1 MMRRAFH
8 IAIGAAVAL
17 SSARGQER
25 PRGTVVVS
33 NMNDNTAMILDA
45 ESGRTLATLP
55 TGEGPHE
62 VAVSHSGNRAVVS
75 NYGVRGK
82 PGHTLTLIDIQK
94 LDTIRTIDLR
104 DYQRPHGMVFL
115 PGDTLL
121 AVTSEVSRAVLL
133 VDVRSGTVV
142 TTRPSSGRGTHM
154 LGLSARGDRI
164 VMGNIADGTITVL
177 DPLARERRVIRA
189 GGAARRRRDPP
200 DGAFAWA
207 GSNRDSVVVIV
218 DLRSRAAVD
227 TLRGF
232 GLPYR
237 MAVSPDGRTAVV
249 TDPVKA
255 RVRVFDA
262 PTRRQRFDIAVPA
275 DSLVSTA
282 EVAGSPSPEGVTIS
296 RDSRWAFVTLQ
307 GRNRLATI
315 DLTRGTIGALAPIGN
330 WSDGVGFSPACSR
343 GERALDSGDDLHRAN
358 HDARDPSRAQ
368 GTVPHLIGCRVHAA
382 HPVARAGGRERRARV
397 VRMRGVGVS
406 ELQR

>member
-1 MMRRAFH
+1 MTRRSIQLAMA
-8 IAIGAAVAL
+8 AIVACSAA
-17 SSARGQER
+17 SAQSAQQR

-33 NMNDNTAMILDA
+33 NMNDNTATILDA

-82 PGHTLTLIDIQK
+82 PGHTLTLIDIAK
-94 LDTIRTIDLR
+94 LDTIRTIDLH

-115 PGDTLL
+115 PGDSLL
-121 AVTSEVSRAVLL
+121 AVTSEVSRAVLI
-133 VDVRSGTVV
+133 VDLRDGRVIA
-142 TTRPSSGRGTHM
+142 TRPSSGRGTHM

-164 VMGNIADGTITVL
+164 VMGNISDGTITAL
-177 DPLARERRVIRA
+177 DPLGTDSGRVIRV
-189 GGAARRRRDPP
+189 AAQPEGVAISP

-207 GSNRDSVVVIV
+207 GSNRDSVVLVV
-218 DLRSRAAVD
+218 DLRTGVAAD

-262 PTRRQRFDIAVPA
+262 VTRRQRFDIAVPA
-275 DSLVSTA
+275 DSLVATA

-296 RDSRWAFVTLQ
+296 RDSHWAFVTLQ

-315 DLTRGTIGALAPIGN
+315 DLDRGAIIASAPIGN
-330 WSDGVGFSPACSR
+330 WSDGVGFSPLVRTPRTA
-343 GERALDSGDDLHRAN
+343 DAN
-358 HDARDPSRAQ
+358 PTR
-368 GTVPHLIGCRVHAA
+368 
-382 HPVARAGGRERRARV
+382 
-397 VRMRGVGVS
+397 
-406 ELQR
+406 

>member
-1 MMRRAFH
+1 MAIRAIR
-8 IAIGAAVAL
+8 IAAASSLVASL
-17 SSARGQER
+17 ALAQER

-62 VAVSHSGNRAVVS
+62 VAASHDGRRAVVS

-82 PGHTLTLIDIQK
+82 PGHTLTLIDVEK
-94 LDTIRTIDLR
+94 LDTVRTIDLR

-133 VDVRSGTVV
+133 VDVRSGSVIG
-142 TTRPSSGRGTHM
+142 TRPSSGRGTHM
-154 LGLSARGDRI
+154 VGLSARGDRI
-164 VMGNIADGTITVL
+164 VMGNIADGTVTTL
-177 DPLARERRVIRA
+177 DPLAQDSGRVIRV
-189 GGAARRRRDPP
+189 AAQPEGVAISP

-207 GSNRDSVVVIV
+207 GSNRDSVVLVV
-218 DLRSRAAVD
+218 DLKAGTVAD
-227 TLRGF
+227 TIRGF

-255 RVRVFDA
+255 RVRILDA
-262 PTRRQRFDIAVPA
+262 ATRRQRFDIAVPA
-275 DSLVSTA
+275 DSLVATA

-315 DLTRGTIGALAPIGN
+315 DLNRGVIVALAPIGN
-330 WSDGVGFSPACSR
+330 WSDGVAFSP
-343 GERALDSGDDLHRAN
+343 L
-358 HDARDPSRAQ
+358 
-368 GTVPHLIGCRVHAA
+368 VH
-382 HPVARAGGRERRARV
+382 PRRR
-397 VRMRGVGVS
+397 S
-406 ELQR
+406 HH

>member
-1 MMRRAFH
+1 MSTCRARWFAAGSIVAA
-8 IAIGAAVAL
+8 IAASALGA
-17 SSARGQER
+17 QDR

-45 ESGRTLATLP
+45 ASGKTLATLP

-62 VAVSHSGNRAVVS
+62 VAVSHDGRRAVVS

-82 PGHTLTLIDIQK
+82 PGHTLTFIDVEK

-121 AVTSEVSRAVLL
+121 AVTSEVSRAVLI
-133 VDVRSGTVV
+133 VDVRKGTVV

-154 LGLSARGDRI
+154 LGLTLRGDRI

-177 DPLARERRVIRA
+177 DPMATDSGRVIRV
-189 GGAARRRRDPP
+189 AAQPEGVAMAP

-207 GSNRDSVVVIV
+207 GSNRDSVVLVV
-218 DLRSRAAVD
+218 DLRAGAPVD

-237 MAVSPDGRTAVV
+237 MAVSPDGRTAIV
-249 TDPVKA
+249 TDPVKGH
-255 RVRVFDA
+255 VRIFDA
-262 PTRRQRFDIAVPA
+262 ATRRQRFDIEVPR

-315 DLTRGTIGALAPIGN
+315 DLMRGVIVSLAPIGN
-330 WSDGVGFSPACSR
+330 WSDGVAFSP
-343 GERALDSGDDLHRAN
+343 L
-358 HDARDPSRAQ
+358 
-368 GTVPHLIGCRVHAA
+368 VH
-382 HPVARAGGRERRARV
+382 PTGGRD
-397 VRMRGVGVS
+397 
-406 ELQR
+406 

>member
-1 MMRRAFH
+1 VEEIVMAMRRLVFRG
-8 IAIGAAVAL
+8 AIGVMIAGAAAH
-17 SSARGQER
+17 AQER
-25 PRGTVVVS
+25 PGGTVVVS

-45 ESGRTLATLP
+45 ATGRTLATLP

-62 VAVSHSGNRAVVS
+62 VAVSHDGRRAVVS

-82 PGHTLTLIDIQK
+82 PGHTLTLIDVER
-94 LDTIRTIDLR
+94 LDTVRTIDLR

-115 PGDTLL
+115 PGDTIL

-133 VDVRSGTVV
+133 VDLRSGTVI

-154 LGLSARGDRI
+154 LGLSSRGDRL
-164 VMGNIADGTITVL
+164 VMGNIGDSTITVL
-177 DPLARERRVIRA
+177 DPMAKDSGRVIHV
-189 GGAARRRRDPP
+189 AAQPEGVAISP

-207 GSNRDSVVVIV
+207 GSNRDSVVLVV
-218 DLRSRAAVD
+218 DLRAGNVVD
-227 TLRGF
+227 TLHGF

-237 MAVSPDGRTAVV
+237 MAVAPDGRTAVV

-262 PTRRQRFDIAVPA
+262 ATRKQKFDIAIPR
-275 DSLVSTA
+275 DSLVATA

-315 DLTRGTIGALAPIGN
+315 DLARGTIVGLAPIGN
-330 WSDGVGFSPACSR
+330 WSDGVGFSPLVHSTASR
-343 GERALDSGDDLHRAN
+343 R
-358 HDARDPSRAQ
+358 P
-368 GTVPHLIGCRVHAA
+368 
-382 HPVARAGGRERRARV
+382 
-397 VRMRGVGVS
+397 
-406 ELQR
+406 

>member
-1 MMRRAFH
+1 MLTRRARWLAAGSIV
-8 IAIGAAVAL
+8 IATAVSASGA
-17 SSARGQER
+17 QER

-45 ESGRTLATLP
+45 ATGKTLATLP

-62 VAVSHSGNRAVVS
+62 VAVSHDGRRAVVS

-82 PGHTLTLIDIQK
+82 PGHTLTFIDVEK

-121 AVTSEVSRAVLL
+121 AVTSEVSRAVLI
-133 VDVRSGTVV
+133 VDVRKGTVV

-154 LGLSARGDRI
+154 LGLTSRGDRI
-164 VMGNIADGTITVL
+164 VMGNIADGTVTVL
-177 DPLARERRVIRA
+177 DPMATDNGRVIRV
-189 GGAARRRRDPP
+189 AAQPEGVAIAP

-207 GSNRDSVVVIV
+207 GSNRDSVVLVV
-218 DLRSRAAVD
+218 DLRAGAPVD

-249 TDPVKA
+249 TDPVKG
-255 RVRVFDA
+255 RVRIFDA
-262 PTRRQRFDIAVPA
+262 ATRKQRFDIEVPR
-275 DSLVSTA
+275 DSLVATA

-315 DLTRGTIGALAPIGN
+315 DLMRGVIVSLAPIGN
-330 WSDGVGFSPACSR
+330 WSDGVAFSP
-343 GERALDSGDDLHRAN
+343 L
-358 HDARDPSRAQ
+358 
-368 GTVPHLIGCRVHAA
+368 VHQT
-382 HPVARAGGRERRARV
+382 GGRD
-397 VRMRGVGVS
+397 
-406 ELQR
+406 

>member
-8 IAIGAAVAL
+8 IAIGAAVAV
-17 SSARGQER
+17 SAARGQER

-62 VAVSHSGNRAVVS
+62 VAVSHNGNRAVVS

-94 LDTIRTIDLR
+94 LDTIRTIDLH

-133 VDVRSGTVV
+133 VDVRSGTVI

-154 LGLSARGDRI
+154 LGLSARGERL

-177 DPLARERRVIRA
+177 DPFAKDSGRVIRV
-189 GGAARRRRDPP
+189 AAQPEGVAISP

-207 GSNRDSVVVIV
+207 GSNRDSVVVVV
-218 DLRSRAAVD
+218 DLRSGAAVD

-262 PTRRQRFDIAVPA
+262 ATRRQRFDIAVPA

-315 DLTRGTIGALAPIGN
+315 DLARGTIVALAPIGN
-330 WSDGVGFSPACSR
+330 WSDGVGFSP
-343 GERALDSGDDLHRAN
+343 L
-358 HDARDPSRAQ
+358 
-368 GTVPHLIGCRVHAA
+368 VHAA
-382 HPVARAGGRERRARV
+382 SGR
-397 VRMRGVGVS
+397 
-406 ELQR
+406 

>member
-1 MMRRAFH
+1 MRHRAIH
-8 IAIGAAVAL
+8 IAMGLVVAW
-17 SSARGQER
+17 SAARGQER

-33 NMNDNTAMILDA
+33 NMNDNTAIILDA
-45 ESGRTLATLP
+45 ASGRTLATLP

-62 VAVSHSGNRAVVS
+62 VAVSHDGRRAVVS
-75 NYGVRGK
+75 DYGVRGK
-82 PGHTLTLIDIQK
+82 PGHTLTLIDVEK
-94 LDTIRTIDLR
+94 LDTIRTIDLH

-133 VDVRSGTVV
+133 VDVRSGAVIG
-142 TTRPSSGRGTHM
+142 TRPSSGRGTHM
-154 LGLSARGDRI
+154 LGLSSRGDWL
-164 VMGNIADGTITVL
+164 VMGNIVDGTITVL
-177 DPLARERRVIRA
+177 DPLATDSGRVIRV
-189 GGAARRRRDPP
+189 AAQPEGVAISP

-207 GSNRDSVVVIV
+207 GSNRDSVVVVV
-218 DLRSRAAVD
+218 DLRAGAVID

-237 MAVSPDGRTAVV
+237 MAVSPDGRSAVV

-262 PTRRQRFDIAVPA
+262 ATRRQRFDIAVAA

-315 DLTRGTIGALAPIGN
+315 DLARGVIVALAPIGN
-330 WSDGVGFSPACSR
+330 WSDGVGFSPLVQA
-343 GERALDSGDDLHRAN
+343 ASGR
-358 HDARDPSRAQ
+358 
-368 GTVPHLIGCRVHAA
+368 
-382 HPVARAGGRERRARV
+382 
-397 VRMRGVGVS
+397 
-406 ELQR
+406 

>member
-1 MMRRAFH
+1 MMRRALH
-8 IAIGAAVAL
+8 IAMGATVAW
-17 SSARGQER
+17 SAAHGQER
-25 PRGTVVVS
+25 PRGAVVVS

-62 VAVSHSGNRAVVS
+62 VAVSHNGLRAVIS

-82 PGHTLTLIDIQK
+82 PGHTLTLIDLAK
-94 LDTIRTIDLR
+94 LDTIRTIDLHE
-104 DYQRPHGMVFL
+104 YQRPHGMVFL
-115 PGDTLL
+115 PGDSLL
-121 AVTSEVSRAVLL
+121 AVTSEVSRAVLI
-133 VDVRSGTVV
+133 VDLRDGRVIA
-142 TTRPSSGRGTHM
+142 TRPSSGRGTHM

-177 DPLARERRVIRA
+177 DPLGSDSGRVIRV
-189 GGAARRRRDPP
+189 AAQPEGVAMSP

-207 GSNRDSVVVIV
+207 GSNRDSVVLVV
-218 DLRSRAAVD
+218 DLRTGVVAD

-249 TDPVKA
+249 TDPVQA

-262 PTRRQRFDIAVPA
+262 VTRRQRFDIAVPA
-275 DSLVSTA
+275 DSLVATA

-296 RDSRWAFVTLQ
+296 RDSHWAFVTLQ

-315 DLTRGTIGALAPIGN
+315 DLERGSIIASAPIGN
-330 WSDGVGFSPACSR
+330 WSDGVGFSPLV
-343 GERALDSGDDLHRAN
+343 RAPSGR
-358 HDARDPSRAQ
+358 
-368 GTVPHLIGCRVHAA
+368 
-382 HPVARAGGRERRARV
+382 
-397 VRMRGVGVS
+397 
-406 ELQR
+406 